1 MPATDAKEKEAYKDL
16 RLPEGASQEEI
27 KRQHRKLV
35 RRFHSDVNTTG
46 DEDELKKVN
55 RAYETLTNESKR
67 KARAAE
73 KAKTEADK
81 RAEQARAARADRA
94 RSAAQAKTV
103 GDNFRSGTTQPPPFG
118 GSSGTYRSSGS
129 RMPPTGTGQP
139 WSSPPPSVPPSPPV
153 MSAYWWRGLLRDPR
167 VQDLLIVLFLMLVA
181 PFIFLHYYVRWYAGF
196 EHYINSNGLLIGFL
210 GAAVFPAAL
219 IAPVAAL
226 GGLIRDRRFER
237 LPSFI
242 PAWIFGFIYVAKLA
256 SLVMWGHAQA

>member
-94 RSAAQAKTV
+94 RSAAQAQTV
-103 GDNFRSGTTQPPPFG
+103 GDQFRSGTTRPAPFG
-118 GSSGTYRSSGS
+118 GSSGAYRSSASG
-129 RMPPTGTGQP
+129 MPPTGTRPSTQP
-139 WSSPPPSVPPSPPV
+139 TSVPSSPPVT
-153 MSAYWWRGLLRDPR
+153 SAYWLRALISDTR
-167 VQDLLIVLFLMLVA
+167 IQDLLIVLLLMFLA
-181 PFIFLHYYVRWYAGF
+181 PFVLLHFYVLWYADF
-196 EHYINSNGLLIGFL
+196 EHYINSGLALQFL
-210 GAAVFPAAL
+210 GAAVYGATL
-219 IAPVAAL
+219 LVGLSVAF
-226 GGLIRDRRFER
+226 GGLVKERRIER
-237 LPSFI
+237 TPSFI
-242 PAWIFGFIYVAKLA
+242 AALAFGFIYIARLA
-256 SLVMWGHAQA
+256 SLLVWGHTSA